1 MSDKHQFVLN
11 CVIHSIIKH
20 SSGKLKLQIMPL
32 LFLAIL
38 RRVENI
44 LKGYGYVDLR
54 DTLAGYNSDFVDF
67 IQRYP
72 SELLKLN
79 GVSPEQ
85 VSLPTFYQAL
95 TNKKVSFA
103 DNSVDSNAN
112 VASRS
117 SAAIMQETDKP
128 RQKLFALYSIWSLL
142 SEWHDREY
150 AEMVVDAVLTGL
162 IYPHDLALFIYC
174 HYCYAYS
181 AEEIMK
187 KGLPFIPKLK
197 STPAK
202 HARSF
207 IAHVNQFVQYASNH
221 QAGAVAIPGLWVAY
235 AYYAKKDGLT
245 KEQRQQ
251 DYQEFIFTMNQ
262 PVRYSVQSPFVN
274 TSMLDHDY
282 MLGQYGPEYDAEG
295 KIVGHKFV
303 YPDGSLPD
311 FEWVDQIQRE
321 FYEFFNDTVDRL
333 GHPVTFPV
341 QTAAMIKDEV
351 TGLPKDK
358 DFLNWFVKENVR
370 HCSSNILLNY
380 DPNNFASCCRLL
392 NYIDPLK
399 YTNSLGAGG
408 DSIGSWGCC
417 TLNLA
422 GIAGEGK
429 KKNPDYSYQDFLKD
443 VEYYAEIARELV
455 QVRRHFVQKAIDR
468 GELPL
473 FSHGFIKPA
482 SLYLTVGIVGAFEAL
497 EQLGCFVE
505 NPPEQS
511 LIYYTDLLDLLNA
524 GNKEASDESTYTIY
538 NLEQVPA
545 ENAAVKLAALDRM
558 AGRHNYSLLSNQW
571 LPLSYDCDIFTRLET
586 SGALDSAMSGGA
598 IVHITAGTELDEK
611 AMKALIEYAAK
622 TENVYFAVNYMFSC
636 CQHCGTISHSSDV
649 THCPSCGS
657 EELEKFTR
665 VVGFITPLSTW
676 STARINE
683 KRKQLDLSMIPA
695 C

>member
-1 MSDKHQFVLN
+1 M
-11 CVIHSIIKH
+11 
-20 SSGKLKLQIMPL
+20 
-32 LFLAIL
+32 
-38 RRVENI
+38 
-44 LKGYGYVDLR
+44 DLR

-207 IAHVNQFVQYASNH
+207 MAHVNQFVQYASNH

-443 VEYYAEIARELV
+443 VEHYAEIARELV
-455 QVRRHFVQKAIDR
+455 RVRRHFVQQAIDR

-473 FSHGFIKPA
+473 FTHGFIKPA

-497 EQLGCFVE
+497 EQLGCFAE

-511 LIYYTDLLDLLNA
+511 LVYYTDLLDLLNA
-524 GNKEASDESTYTIY
+524 GNKEASDESTYTVY

-676 STARINE
+676 STARIKE
-683 KRKQLDLSMIPA
+683 KRKQLDLSHVSKTR